1 MEPQNPYPPNYLPP
15 QTVQVQ
21 AWPLPAWARTFRT
34 ILLIGAGFLVLLL
47 LLLIGTSTSGS
58 ADMYTAGGRS
68 ALQAMVWLGL
78 GALLLTIP
86 YVLASIIYG
95 VLWASKL
102 QGRGFRRYPGTSWIL
117 IAGPILAAL
126 PMVLLIG
133 LIASNTSTW

>member
-1 MEPQNPYPPNYLPP
+1 MEPQNPYPPHYFPP
-15 QTVQVQ
+15 QPGQVQVQ
-21 AWPLPAWARTFRT
+21 PLPAWARTFRT
-34 ILLIGAGFLVLLL
+34 VLLFGAGLLVLLL
-47 LLLIGTSTSGS
+47 LLLVGTSTSGS
-58 ADMYTAGGRS
+58 ADMYTSGGRS

-86 YVLASIIYG
+86 YVLASIVYA

-102 QGRGFRRYPGTSWIL
+102 HGRGFRGYPGTSWIL

-133 LIASNTSTW
+133 TIASNTRTW